1 MFLEE
6 WIRSRIEQETGFSS
20 APERAGEF
28 TRQQLED
35 YQFSQLRKVI
45 EYAYNKSTFYH
56 NLFTREGIH
65 PESLHSLDDL
75 ANFPFTRPSDLASNP
90 YKFLCVSQSQVSR
103 VFSFETSGTTGSPK
117 KVFFTAKDL
126 EGITDYM
133 GVAMKGVALSA
144 GLGSSGYRVLI
155 LLPDGREASQA
166 DLLATGINKEGGLP
180 IRGDVTLDAE
190 RQTEAIS
197 TNKPDI
203 VFASTSRFHRISQ
216 YGQPHYALGELGVK
230 VIFLTSE
237 HVSES
242 LREQLQHLWNSQV
255 YVHYGMTEMGLGGGI
270 ECQAHD
276 GYHFNEADFLF
287 EVVDPITGA
296 ALRNGE
302 EGELVFTTLSREAMP
317 LIRYR
322 TGDLSRLV
330 NGDCDCGATALRR
343 IGGTIARVESVV
355 KIGERK
361 IDLPMLDEILFGI
374 PNVVDYQPTLTTEAG
389 KDCLTLEIELSE
401 RRPQVEQEVIEAV
414 NKPPLSW
421 ESIQSASPTTPRIVV
436 IEQGTLKLKRSG
448 RGKRAILDKR

>member
-6 WIRSRIEQETGFSS
+6 WIRNTIEQEAGFSPI
-20 APERAGEF
+20 PERTGGF

-35 YQFSQLRKVI
+35 YQFHQLRKVI
-45 EYAYNKSTFYH
+45 EYAYNQSAFYH
-56 NLFTREGIH
+56 DLFTRERIH
-65 PESLHSLDDL
+65 PDSLPSLDDL
-75 ANFPFTRPSDLASNP
+75 ASFPFTRPSDLASSP
-90 YKFLCVSQSQVSR
+90 YRLLCVSQSQISR
-103 VFSFETSGTTGSPK
+103 VFSFESSGTTGSPK
-117 KVFFTAKDL
+117 KVFFTANDL
-126 EGITDYM
+126 EAITDYM
-133 GVAMKGVALSA
+133 GAAIKSVALSA

-155 LLPDGREASQA
+155 LLPDGREASQLE
-166 DLLATGINKEGGLP
+166 LLATGISKVGGLP

-190 RQTEAIS
+190 RQMEVIS
-197 TNKPDI
+197 THKPDI
-203 VFASTSRFHRISQ
+203 VFANTSRFHRISQ
-216 YGQPHYALGELGVK
+216 YGQRHYALDKLGVK

-237 HVSES
+237 YVSGS
-242 LREQLQHLWNSQV
+242 LREQLQHFWSSQV
-255 YVHYGMTEMGLGGGI
+255 YVHYGMTEMGLAGGI
-270 ECQAHD
+270 ECEAHD
-276 GYHFNEADFLF
+276 GYHFDEAEFLF

-296 ALRNGE
+296 VLRNGE

-330 NGDCDCGATALRR
+330 NDACNCGATVLCR

-401 RRPQVEQEVIEAV
+401 QRPQIEPEVIEAL
-414 NKPPLSW
+414 KKQPLTR
-421 ESIQSASPTTPRIVV
+421 ESLQSGSLSTPRIVV
-436 IEQGTLKLKRSG
+436 VEQGTLKLKRRG